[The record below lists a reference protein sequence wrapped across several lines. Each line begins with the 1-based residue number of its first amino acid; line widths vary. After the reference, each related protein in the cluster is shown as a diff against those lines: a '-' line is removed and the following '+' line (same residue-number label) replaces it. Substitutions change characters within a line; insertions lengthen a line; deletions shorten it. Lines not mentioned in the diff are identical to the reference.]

1 MEDHNVT
8 SQITPSSEALTEQQ
22 LLLEIREQ
30 NRQLVHYVRSL
41 NSIVTL
47 AAIFVLLAIAGACA
61 LWFLNLL

>member
-1 MEDHNVT
+1 MT
-8 SQITPSSEALTEQQ
+8 QQLTPQSEALTEQQ

>member
-1 MEDHNVT
+1 MT
-8 SQITPSSEALTEQQ
+8 QQPTPQPESLTEQQ

-30 NRQLVHYVRSL
+30 NRHLVQYVRSL

-47 AAIFVLLAIAGACA
+47 AAIFALLAIAGACA

>member
-1 MEDHNVT
+1 M
-8 SQITPSSEALTEQQ
+8 TEQQ

-30 NRQLVHYVRSL
+30 NARLVQYVRSL

>member
-1 MEDHNVT
+1 MT

>member
-8 SQITPSSEALTEQQ
+8 QQLTPQSEALTEQQ